1 MMIMERIFG
10 VNLSNL
16 SFQNSFF
23 AYSDLANTREPDSSV
38 SCCCCFISLLVVSVE
53 GSMDISKMR
62 IVFLKIYYS
71 ALAIMKHRIAQIRE
85 RTKFGLKR

>member
-1 MMIMERIFG
+1 
-10 VNLSNL
+10 
-16 SFQNSFF
+16 
-23 AYSDLANTREPDSSV
+23 
-38 SCCCCFISLLVVSVE
+38 
-53 GSMDISKMR
+53 MDISKMR